1 MIPFRVDLKDK
12 TAVVTGAGGV
22 ICSEMARALA
32 ECGANGIYPIADDEM
47 LSTNRLIELIA
58 ETCGKKAK
66 LWRIPKGLMRV
77 AAKFGDILH
86 LPLNTE
92 RIEKLTE
99 NSFVENAAL
108 KAALGWQKMPIAA
121 EEGMRLTLKS
131 FQSPFPPSAFPNSP
145 PNLSQI

>member
-1 MIPFRVDLKDK
+1 MANVITYGTFDLFY
-12 TAVVTGAGGV
+12 VGHLRLLQW
-22 ICSEMARALA
+22 ARSVMRNVSL
-32 ECGANGIYPIADDEM
+32 P
-47 LSTNRLIELIA
+47 
-58 ETCGKKAK
+58 
-66 LWRIPKGLMRV
+66 WGLTPLYS
-77 AAKFGDILH
+77 GDILH

-99 NSFVENAAL
+99 NSFVENATL

-131 FQSPFPPSAFPNSP
+131 FQSPFPPAAFPNSP